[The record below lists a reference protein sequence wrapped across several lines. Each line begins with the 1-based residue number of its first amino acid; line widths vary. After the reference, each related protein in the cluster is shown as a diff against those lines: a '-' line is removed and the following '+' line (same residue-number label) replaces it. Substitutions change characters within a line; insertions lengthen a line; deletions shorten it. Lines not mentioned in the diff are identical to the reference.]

1 MKISLIVPIFL
12 SLGLI
17 LIAQIA
23 FSPLYL
29 SFVFVLMMLA
39 LFLHFKKQKQDQ
51 NAQLSKWL
59 KMGLVGLAL
68 VAIYLSYGSF
78 IGVEAGTAAL
88 AVFLFGKSLELKNKR
103 DLIIFFNFALFVSA
117 SLFLYSQSIW
127 MALMVVCCLVSC
139 LFGLY
144 RIQTTEFKQ
153 VPQQILSAARHDIGH
168 IFKFIGLAVP
178 FFIILFLFFPRFPP
192 LWHVPIAS
200 DQGVTGISDRM
211 SPGDIA
217 ELSQSSALAFRIIA
231 DLKQLPAQHELYWR
245 AMVLDEYDGTT
256 WTSHV
261 SNQYSFQINR
271 QNLDSQGIR
280 YQYLAADQRQ
290 KWVTGLEKTIPLER
304 RLNLHQDYSITP
316 NRLVQR
322 NQPISLLWVGQDFN
336 NVNLELNDV
345 QKKRYTLYPQHLDQ
359 QAQAL
364 AKRLFDQSQS
374 DSNRY
379 VENVIQWYQQQ
390 QFKYSLQPGRLGN
403 HRVDEFLFKSKEGFC
418 EHYASSFVMLMRY
431 VGIPAR
437 VVVGYQGGQ
446 AAPDEQSWE
455 VRQLDAHAWTEVFLN
470 QQWIRVDPTSIIVPQ
485 RLDLGMQNYLS
496 NDQSAFGDEQFSNFK
511 YQQFSALK
519 QLRIWSDY
527 ASFQWQDKVVGF
539 DSERQKKWMSLL
551 GIKSNYAYGILII
564 AGLFAIGVI
573 YYLVWRFR
581 TFNQQTRINRI
592 LNRFAQKLSAD
603 QHNRKGESFKSW
615 MLRLAHEAFL
625 TESNMVID
633 ENFDLSAEL
642 GMLTNLHHEIV
653 YLNQD
658 SKENLDQFE
667 FLLNRYTNI
676 LKMHKKTCQK
686 N

>member
-17 LIAQIA
+17 LVAQVA

-29 SFVFVLMMLA
+29 SFVFVLMMLV

-271 QNLDSQGIR
+271 QNLDSPGIR

-336 NVNLELNDV
+336 NVNLELNDA

-374 DSNRY
+374 DPNRY
-379 VENVIQWYQQQ
+379 VENVIQWYRQQ

-470 QQWIRVDPTSIIVPQ
+470 QQWIRVDPTSIIAPQ

-527 ASFQWQDKVVGF
+527 ASFQWQEKVVGF

-551 GIKSNYAYGILII
+551 GIKSNYAFGILII
-564 AGLFAIGVI
+564 AGLFAVGVI

-615 MLRLAHEAFL
+615 MLRLAHEASL
-625 TESNMVID
+625 TESKMVVD
-633 ENFDLSAEL
+633 ENFDLSSEL

-676 LKMHKKTCQK
+676 LKMYKKTCQK

>member
-144 RIQTTEFKQ
+144 RIQITEFKQ

-345 QKKRYTLYPQHLDQ
+345 QKKRYTLYPKNLDQ

-470 QQWIRVDPTSIIVPQ
+470 QQWIRVDPTSIIAPQ

-633 ENFDLSAEL
+633 ENFDLSSEL

>member
-17 LIAQIA
+17 LIAQVG

-88 AVFLFGKSLELKNKR
+88 TVFLFGKSLELKNKR

-127 MALMVVCCLVSC
+127 MALMVICCLVSC

-144 RIQTTEFKQ
+144 RIQTIEFKQ
-153 VPQQILSAARHDIGH
+153 VPQQILTAARHDIGH

-271 QNLDSQGIR
+271 QNIDSQGIR

-345 QKKRYTLYPQHLDQ
+345 QKKRYTLYPKNLDQ

-374 DSNRY
+374 DPNRY
-379 VENVIQWYQQQ
+379 VENVIQWYRQQ

-403 HRVDEFLFKSKEGFC
+403 HRVDEFLFKNKEGFC

-470 QQWIRVDPTSIIVPQ
+470 QQWIRVDPTSIIAPQ

-633 ENFDLSAEL
+633 EKFDLSAEL

>member
-17 LIAQIA
+17 LIAQVG

-88 AVFLFGKSLELKNKR
+88 TVFLFGKSLELKNKR

-127 MALMVVCCLVSC
+127 MALMVICCLVSC

-144 RIQTTEFKQ
+144 RIQTIEFKQ
-153 VPQQILSAARHDIGH
+153 VPQQILTAARHDIGH

-304 RLNLHQDYSITP
+304 RLNLHQDYSIIP

-345 QKKRYTLYPQHLDQ
+345 QKKRYTLYPKNLDQ

-374 DSNRY
+374 DPNRY
-379 VENVIQWYQQQ
+379 VENVIQWYRQQ
-390 QFKYSLQPGRLGN
+390 QFKYSLQPGRLGS

-431 VGIPAR
+431 VGIPSR

-470 QQWIRVDPTSIIVPQ
+470 QQWIRVDPTSIIAPQ

-564 AGLFAIGVI
+564 AGLFAIGMI

-615 MLRLAHEAFL
+615 MLRLAHEASL

-633 ENFDLSAEL
+633 ENFDLSSEL

>member
-17 LIAQIA
+17 LIAQVG

-88 AVFLFGKSLELKNKR
+88 TVFLFGKSLELKNKR

-144 RIQTTEFKQ
+144 RIQITEFKQ

-345 QKKRYTLYPQHLDQ
+345 QKKRYTLYPQHLDHK
-359 QAQAL
+359 AQAL

-633 ENFDLSAEL
+633 ENFDLSSEL

>member
-17 LIAQIA
+17 LVAQVA

-345 QKKRYTLYPQHLDQ
+345 QKKRYTLYPQHLDHK
-359 QAQAL
+359 AQAL

-455 VRQLDAHAWTEVFLN
+455 VRQLDAHAWTEIFLN
-470 QQWIRVDPTSIIVPQ
+470 QQWIRVDPTSIIAPQ

-519 QLRIWSDY
+519 KLRIWSDY

-551 GIKSNYAYGILII
+551 GIKSNYAFGILII
-564 AGLFAIGVI
+564 AGLFAVGVI

-615 MLRLAHEAFL
+615 MLRLAHEASL
-625 TESNMVID
+625 TESKMVVD
-633 ENFDLSAEL
+633 ENFDLSSEL

>member
-17 LIAQIA
+17 LIAQVG

-88 AVFLFGKSLELKNKR
+88 TVFLFGKSLELKNKR

-127 MALMVVCCLVSC
+127 MALMVICCLVSC

-144 RIQTTEFKQ
+144 RIQTIEFKQ
-153 VPQQILSAARHDIGH
+153 VPQQILTAARHDIGH

-336 NVNLELNDV
+336 NVNLELNDA

-374 DSNRY
+374 DPNRY

-470 QQWIRVDPTSIIVPQ
+470 QQWIRVDPTSIIAPQ

-511 YQQFSALK
+511 YQQFSALRK
-519 QLRIWSDY
+519 LRIWSDY
-527 ASFQWQDKVVGF
+527 ASFQWQEKVVGF

-551 GIKSNYAYGILII
+551 GIKSNYAFGILII
-564 AGLFAIGVI
+564 AGLFAVGVI

-603 QHNRKGESFKSW
+603 QHNRKCESFKSW

-642 GMLTNLHHEIV
+642 GKLTNLHHEIV

>member
-88 AVFLFGKSLELKNKR
+88 TVFLFGKSLELKNKR

-271 QNLDSQGIR
+271 QNIDSQGIR

-336 NVNLELNDV
+336 NVNLELNDA
-345 QKKRYTLYPQHLDQ
+345 QKKQYTLYPQHLDQ

-470 QQWIRVDPTSIIVPQ
+470 QQWIRVDPTSIIAPQ

-633 ENFDLSAEL
+633 ENFDLSSEL

>member
-17 LIAQIA
+17 LIAQVG

-88 AVFLFGKSLELKNKR
+88 TVFLFGKSLELKNKR

-144 RIQTTEFKQ
+144 RIQITEFKQ

-345 QKKRYTLYPQHLDQ
+345 QKKRYTLYPKNLDQ

-446 AAPDEQSWE
+446 AAPNEQSWE

-470 QQWIRVDPTSIIVPQ
+470 QQWIRVDPTSIIAPQ

-633 ENFDLSAEL
+633 EKFDLSAEL

>member
-17 LIAQIA
+17 LIAQVA

-29 SFVFVLMMLA
+29 SLVFVLMMLA

-68 VAIYLSYGSF
+68 LAIYLSYGSF

-127 MALMVVCCLVSC
+127 MALMVICCLVSC

-144 RIQTTEFKQ
+144 RIQTTEFKK
-153 VPQQILSAARHDIGH
+153 VPQQILSAVRHDIGH
-168 IFKFIGLAVP
+168 IFKFIGLAAP

-280 YQYLAADQRQ
+280 YQYLAADQLQ

-336 NVNLELNDV
+336 NVNLELNDA
-345 QKKRYTLYPQHLDQ
+345 QKKRYTLYPQDLDQ

-374 DSNRY
+374 DPNRY
-379 VENVIQWYQQQ
+379 VENVIQWYRQQ
-390 QFKYSLQPGRLGN
+390 QFKYSLQPARLGN

-470 QQWIRVDPTSIIVPQ
+470 QQWIRVDPTSIIAPQ

-564 AGLFAIGVI
+564 AGLFAVGVI

-615 MLRLAHEAFL
+615 MLRLAHEASL
-625 TESNMVID
+625 TESKIVVD
-633 ENFDLSAEL
+633 ENFDLSSEL

-653 YLNQD
+653 YLNQN

>member
-403 HRVDEFLFKSKEGFC
+403 HRVDDFLFKSKEGFC

-470 QQWIRVDPTSIIVPQ
+470 QQWIRVDPTSIIAPQ

>member
-17 LIAQIA
+17 LIAQVG

-345 QKKRYTLYPQHLDQ
+345 QKKRYTLYPKNLDQ

-470 QQWIRVDPTSIIVPQ
+470 QQWIRVDPTSIIAPQ

>member
-17 LIAQIA
+17 LIAQVG

-88 AVFLFGKSLELKNKR
+88 TVFLFGKSLELKNKR

-144 RIQTTEFKQ
+144 RIQITEFKQ

-345 QKKRYTLYPQHLDQ
+345 QKKRYTLYPKNLDQ

-374 DSNRY
+374 DPNRY
-379 VENVIQWYQQQ
+379 VENVIQWYRQQ
-390 QFKYSLQPGRLGN
+390 QFKYSLQPGRLGS

-431 VGIPAR
+431 VGIPSR

-470 QQWIRVDPTSIIVPQ
+470 QQWIRVDPTSIIAPQ

-564 AGLFAIGVI
+564 AGLFAIGMI

-615 MLRLAHEAFL
+615 MLRLAHEASL

-633 ENFDLSAEL
+633 ENFDLSSEL

>member
-17 LIAQIA
+17 LIAQVG

-88 AVFLFGKSLELKNKR
+88 TVFLFGKSLELKNKR

-144 RIQTTEFKQ
+144 RIQITEFKQ

-345 QKKRYTLYPQHLDQ
+345 QKKTIY
-359 QAQAL
+359 AL
-364 AKRLFDQSQS
+364 SATFRSQ
-374 DSNRY
+374 
-379 VENVIQWYQQQ
+379 
-390 QFKYSLQPGRLGN
+390 G
-403 HRVDEFLFKSKEGFC
+403 
-418 EHYASSFVMLMRY
+418 SSF
-431 VGIPAR
+431 
-437 VVVGYQGGQ
+437 
-446 AAPDEQSWE
+446 S
-455 VRQLDAHAWTEVFLN
+455 
-470 QQWIRVDPTSIIVPQ
+470 
-485 RLDLGMQNYLS
+485 
-496 NDQSAFGDEQFSNFK
+496 
-511 YQQFSALK
+511 
-519 QLRIWSDY
+519 
-527 ASFQWQDKVVGF
+527 
-539 DSERQKKWMSLL
+539 
-551 GIKSNYAYGILII
+551 
-564 AGLFAIGVI
+564 
-573 YYLVWRFR
+573 
-581 TFNQQTRINRI
+581 
-592 LNRFAQKLSAD
+592 
-603 QHNRKGESFKSW
+603 
-615 MLRLAHEAFL
+615 
-625 TESNMVID
+625 
-633 ENFDLSAEL
+633 
-642 GMLTNLHHEIV
+642 
-653 YLNQD
+653 
-658 SKENLDQFE
+658 
-667 FLLNRYTNI
+667 
-676 LKMHKKTCQK
+676 KKTI
-686 N
+686 

>member
-17 LIAQIA
+17 LIAQVG

-144 RIQTTEFKQ
+144 RIQITEFKQ

-261 SNQYSFQINR
+261 SNQYRFQINR
-271 QNLDSQGIR
+271 QNIDSQGIR

-345 QKKRYTLYPQHLDQ
+345 QKKRYTLYPQHLDHK
-359 QAQAL
+359 AQAL

-470 QQWIRVDPTSIIVPQ
+470 QQWIRVDPTSIIAPQ

>member
-88 AVFLFGKSLELKNKR
+88 TVFLFGKSLELKNKR

-345 QKKRYTLYPQHLDQ
+345 QKKRYTLYPKHLDQ

-374 DSNRY
+374 DPNRY
-379 VENVIQWYQQQ
+379 VENVIQWYRQQ

-470 QQWIRVDPTSIIVPQ
+470 QQWIRVDPTSIIAPQ

-519 QLRIWSDY
+519 KLRIWSDY

>member
-1 MKISLIVPIFL
+1 MKISLSVPIFL

-17 LIAQIA
+17 LIAQVG

-345 QKKRYTLYPQHLDQ
+345 QKKRYTLYPQHLDHK
-359 QAQAL
+359 AQAL

-470 QQWIRVDPTSIIVPQ
+470 QQWIRVDPTSIIAPQ

-551 GIKSNYAYGILII
+551 GIKSNYAFGILII

>member
-17 LIAQIA
+17 LIAQVG

-88 AVFLFGKSLELKNKR
+88 TVFLFGKSLELKNKR

-144 RIQTTEFKQ
+144 RIQITEFKQ

-261 SNQYSFQINR
+261 SNQYRFQINR
-271 QNLDSQGIR
+271 QNIDSQGIR

-345 QKKRYTLYPQHLDQ
+345 QKKRYTLYPKNLDQ

-374 DSNRY
+374 DPNRY
-379 VENVIQWYQQQ
+379 VENVIQWYRQQ

-403 HRVDEFLFKSKEGFC
+403 HRVDEFLFKNKEGFC

-446 AAPDEQSWE
+446 AAPNEQSWE

-470 QQWIRVDPTSIIVPQ
+470 QQWIRVDPTSIIAPQ

>member
-17 LIAQIA
+17 LIAQVG

-88 AVFLFGKSLELKNKR
+88 TVFLFGKSLELKNKR

-127 MALMVVCCLVSC
+127 MALMVICCLVSC

-144 RIQTTEFKQ
+144 RIQTIEFKQ
-153 VPQQILSAARHDIGH
+153 VPQQILTAARHDIGH

-345 QKKRYTLYPQHLDQ
+345 QKKRYTLYPQHLDHK
-359 QAQAL
+359 AQAL

-374 DSNRY
+374 DPNRY

-551 GIKSNYAYGILII
+551 GIKSNYAFGILII
-564 AGLFAIGVI
+564 AGLFAVGVI

-603 QHNRKGESFKSW
+603 QHNRKCESFKSW

-676 LKMHKKTCQK
+676 LKKKKKTCQK

>member
-17 LIAQIA
+17 LIAQVG

-88 AVFLFGKSLELKNKR
+88 TVFLFGKSLELKNKR

-127 MALMVVCCLVSC
+127 MALMVICCLVSC

-144 RIQTTEFKQ
+144 RIQTIEFKQ
-153 VPQQILSAARHDIGH
+153 VPQQILTAARHDIGH

-336 NVNLELNDV
+336 NLNLELNDA

-374 DSNRY
+374 DPNRY
-379 VENVIQWYQQQ
+379 VENVIQWYRQQ
-390 QFKYSLQPGRLGN
+390 QFKYSLQPGRLGS

-431 VGIPAR
+431 VGIPSR

-470 QQWIRVDPTSIIVPQ
+470 QQWIRVDPTSIIAPQ

-564 AGLFAIGVI
+564 AGLFAIGMI

-592 LNRFAQKLSAD
+592 LNRFIQKLSAD

-615 MLRLAHEAFL
+615 MLRLAHEASL

-633 ENFDLSAEL
+633 ENFDLSSEL

>member
-17 LIAQIA
+17 LIAQVG

-29 SFVFVLMMLA
+29 SFVFVLMMLS

-68 VAIYLSYGSF
+68 VATYLSYGSF

-345 QKKRYTLYPQHLDQ
+345 QKKRYTLYPQHLDHK
-359 QAQAL
+359 AQAL

-470 QQWIRVDPTSIIVPQ
+470 QQWIRVDPTSIIAPQ

-633 ENFDLSAEL
+633 EKFDLSAEL

-653 YLNQD
+653 Y
-658 SKENLDQFE
+658 
-667 FLLNRYTNI
+667 
-676 LKMHKKTCQK
+676 
-686 N
+686 

>member
-345 QKKRYTLYPQHLDQ
+345 QKKRYTLYPQHLDHK
-359 QAQAL
+359 AQAL

-470 QQWIRVDPTSIIVPQ
+470 QQWIRVDPTSIIAPQ

>member
-144 RIQTTEFKQ
+144 RIQITEFKQ
-153 VPQQILSAARHDIGH
+153 VPQQTLSAARHDIGH

-261 SNQYSFQINR
+261 SNQYRFQINR
-271 QNLDSQGIR
+271 QNIDSQGIR

-345 QKKRYTLYPQHLDQ
+345 QKKRYTLYPKNLDQ

-374 DSNRY
+374 DPNRY
-379 VENVIQWYQQQ
+379 VENVIQWYRQQ

-403 HRVDEFLFKSKEGFC
+403 HRVDEFLFKNKEGFC

-446 AAPDEQSWE
+446 AAPNEQSWE

-470 QQWIRVDPTSIIVPQ
+470 QQWIRVDPTSIIAPQ

>member
-17 LIAQIA
+17 LIAQVG

-88 AVFLFGKSLELKNKR
+88 TVFLFGKSLELKNKR

-144 RIQTTEFKQ
+144 RIQITEFKQ

-261 SNQYSFQINR
+261 SNQYSFLINR

-345 QKKRYTLYPQHLDQ
+345 QKKRYTLYPKNLDQ

-374 DSNRY
+374 DPNRY
-379 VENVIQWYQQQ
+379 VENVIQWYRQQ
-390 QFKYSLQPGRLGN
+390 QFKYSLQPGRLGS

-431 VGIPAR
+431 VGIPSR

-470 QQWIRVDPTSIIVPQ
+470 QQWIRVDPTSIIAPQ

-564 AGLFAIGVI
+564 AGLFAIGMI

-615 MLRLAHEAFL
+615 MLRLAHEASL

-633 ENFDLSAEL
+633 ENFDLSSEL

>member
-470 QQWIRVDPTSIIVPQ
+470 QQWIRVDPTSIIAPQ

>member
-17 LIAQIA
+17 LIAQVG

-88 AVFLFGKSLELKNKR
+88 TVFLFGKSLELKNKR

-144 RIQTTEFKQ
+144 RIQITEFKQ

-271 QNLDSQGIR
+271 QNIDSQGIR

-345 QKKRYTLYPQHLDQ
+345 QKKRYTLYPKNLDQ

-374 DSNRY
+374 DPNRY

-470 QQWIRVDPTSIIVPQ
+470 QQWIRVDPTSIIAPQ

-633 ENFDLSAEL
+633 EKFDLSAEL

>member
-17 LIAQIA
+17 LIAQVG

-88 AVFLFGKSLELKNKR
+88 TVFLFGKSLELKNKR

-127 MALMVVCCLVSC
+127 MALMVICCLVSC

-144 RIQTTEFKQ
+144 RIQTIEFKQ
-153 VPQQILSAARHDIGH
+153 VPQQILTAARHDIGH

-336 NVNLELNDV
+336 NLNLELNDA

-374 DSNRY
+374 DPNRY
-379 VENVIQWYQQQ
+379 VENVIQWYRQQ
-390 QFKYSLQPGRLGN
+390 QFKYSLQPGRLGS

-431 VGIPAR
+431 VGIPSR

-470 QQWIRVDPTSIIVPQ
+470 QQWIRVDPTSIIAPQ

-564 AGLFAIGVI
+564 AGLFAIGMI

-615 MLRLAHEAFL
+615 MLRLAHEASL

-633 ENFDLSAEL
+633 ENFDLSSEL

>member
-17 LIAQIA
+17 LVAQVA

-168 IFKFIGLAVP
+168 IFKFIDLAVP

-271 QNLDSQGIR
+271 QNLDSPGIR

-470 QQWIRVDPTSIIVPQ
+470 QQWIRVDPTSIIAPQ

-676 LKMHKKTCQK
+676 LKMHKKTCRK

>member
-17 LIAQIA
+17 LIAQVG

-29 SFVFVLMMLA
+29 SFVFVLMMLS

-68 VAIYLSYGSF
+68 VATYLSYGSF

-345 QKKRYTLYPQHLDQ
+345 QKKRYTLYPQHLDHK
-359 QAQAL
+359 AQAL

-470 QQWIRVDPTSIIVPQ
+470 QQWIRVDPTSIIAPQ

-615 MLRLAHEAFL
+615 MLRLAHEASL
-625 TESNMVID
+625 TESKMVVD
-633 ENFDLSAEL
+633 ENFDLSSEL

-676 LKMHKKTCQK
+676 LKMYKKTCQK

>member
-17 LIAQIA
+17 LIAQVG

-88 AVFLFGKSLELKNKR
+88 TVFLFGKSLELKNKR

-144 RIQTTEFKQ
+144 RIQITEFKQ
-153 VPQQILSAARHDIGH
+153 VPQQTLSAARHDIGH

-336 NVNLELNDV
+336 NLNLELNDA

-374 DSNRY
+374 DPNRY
-379 VENVIQWYQQQ
+379 VENVIQWYRQQ
-390 QFKYSLQPGRLGN
+390 QFKYSLQPGRLGS

-431 VGIPAR
+431 VGIPSR

-470 QQWIRVDPTSIIVPQ
+470 QQWIRVDPTSIIAPQ

-564 AGLFAIGVI
+564 AGLFAIGMI

-615 MLRLAHEAFL
+615 MLRLAHEASL

-633 ENFDLSAEL
+633 ENFDLSSEL

>member
-17 LIAQIA
+17 LIAQVG

-88 AVFLFGKSLELKNKR
+88 TVFLFGKSLELKNKR

-144 RIQTTEFKQ
+144 RIQITEFKQ

-336 NVNLELNDV
+336 NLNLELNDA

-374 DSNRY
+374 DPNRY
-379 VENVIQWYQQQ
+379 VENVIQWYRQQ
-390 QFKYSLQPGRLGN
+390 QFKYSLQPGRLGS

-431 VGIPAR
+431 VGIPSR

-470 QQWIRVDPTSIIVPQ
+470 QQWIRVDPTSIIAPQ

-519 QLRIWSDY
+519 KLRIWSDY

-551 GIKSNYAYGILII
+551 GIKSNYAFGILII
-564 AGLFAIGVI
+564 AGLFAVGVI

-615 MLRLAHEAFL
+615 MLRLAHEASL

-633 ENFDLSAEL
+633 ENFDLSSEL

>member
-17 LIAQIA
+17 LIAQVG

-68 VAIYLSYGSF
+68 VATYLSYGSF

-144 RIQTTEFKQ
+144 RIQITEFKQ

-345 QKKRYTLYPQHLDQ
+345 QKKRYTLYPQHLDHK
-359 QAQAL
+359 AQAL

-470 QQWIRVDPTSIIVPQ
+470 QQWIRVDPTSIIAPQ

-633 ENFDLSAEL
+633 ENFDLSSEL

>member
-17 LIAQIA
+17 LIAQVG

-88 AVFLFGKSLELKNKR
+88 TVFLFGKSLELKNKR

-144 RIQTTEFKQ
+144 RIQITEFKQ

-304 RLNLHQDYSITP
+304 RLNLHQDYSIIP

-345 QKKRYTLYPQHLDQ
+345 QKKRYTLYPKNLDQ

-374 DSNRY
+374 DPNRY
-379 VENVIQWYQQQ
+379 VENVIQWYRQQ
-390 QFKYSLQPGRLGN
+390 QFKYSLQPGRLGS

-431 VGIPAR
+431 VGIPSR

-470 QQWIRVDPTSIIVPQ
+470 QQWIRVDPTSIIAPQ

-564 AGLFAIGVI
+564 AGLFAIGMI

-615 MLRLAHEAFL
+615 MLRLAHEASL

-633 ENFDLSAEL
+633 ENFDLSSEL

>member
-17 LIAQIA
+17 LIAQVG

-29 SFVFVLMMLA
+29 SFVFVLMMLS

-345 QKKRYTLYPQHLDQ
+345 QKKRYTLYPQHLDHK
-359 QAQAL
+359 AQAL

-470 QQWIRVDPTSIIVPQ
+470 QQWIRVDPTSIIAPQ

-615 MLRLAHEAFL
+615 MLRLAHEASL
-625 TESNMVID
+625 TESKMVVD
-633 ENFDLSAEL
+633 ENFDLSSEL

-676 LKMHKKTCQK
+676 LKMYKKTCQK

>member
-17 LIAQIA
+17 LIAQVG

-29 SFVFVLMMLA
+29 SFVFVLMMLS

-68 VAIYLSYGSF
+68 VATYLSYGSF

-345 QKKRYTLYPQHLDQ
+345 QKKRYTLYPQHLDHK
-359 QAQAL
+359 AQAL

-470 QQWIRVDPTSIIVPQ
+470 QQWIRVDPTSIIAPQ

-615 MLRLAHEAFL
+615 MVRLAHEAFL

-633 ENFDLSAEL
+633 ENFDLSSEL

-676 LKMHKKTCQK
+676 LKMYKKTCQK

>member
-17 LIAQIA
+17 LIAQVG

-29 SFVFVLMMLA
+29 SFVFVLMMLS

-88 AVFLFGKSLELKNKR
+88 TVFLFGKSLELKNKR

-127 MALMVVCCLVSC
+127 MALMVICCLVSC

-144 RIQTTEFKQ
+144 RIQTIEFKQ

-271 QNLDSQGIR
+271 QNIDSQGIR

-336 NVNLELNDV
+336 NVNLELNDA
-345 QKKRYTLYPQHLDQ
+345 QKKRYTLYPQHLDHK
-359 QAQAL
+359 AQAL

-642 GMLTNLHHEIV
+642 GKLTNLHHEIV

>member
-144 RIQTTEFKQ
+144 RIQITEFKQ
-153 VPQQILSAARHDIGH
+153 VPQQTLSAARHDIGH

-261 SNQYSFQINR
+261 SNQYRFQINR
-271 QNLDSQGIR
+271 QNIDSQGIR

-345 QKKRYTLYPQHLDQ
+345 QKKRYTLYPKNLDQ

-374 DSNRY
+374 DPNRY
-379 VENVIQWYQQQ
+379 VENVIQWYRQQ

-403 HRVDEFLFKSKEGFC
+403 HRVDEFLFKNKEGFC

-446 AAPDEQSWE
+446 AAPNEQSWE

-470 QQWIRVDPTSIIVPQ
+470 QQWIRVDPTSIIAPQ

-633 ENFDLSAEL
+633 ENFDLSSEL

>member
-17 LIAQIA
+17 LIAQVG

-68 VAIYLSYGSF
+68 VATYLSYGSF

-88 AVFLFGKSLELKNKR
+88 TVFLFGKSLELKNKR

-144 RIQTTEFKQ
+144 RIQITEFKQ
-153 VPQQILSAARHDIGH
+153 VPQQILTAARHDIGH

-345 QKKRYTLYPQHLDQ
+345 QKKRYTLYPKNLDQ

-470 QQWIRVDPTSIIVPQ
+470 QQWIRVDPTSIIAPQ

>member
-17 LIAQIA
+17 LIAQVG

-29 SFVFVLMMLA
+29 SFVFVLMMLS

-68 VAIYLSYGSF
+68 VATYLSYGSF

-345 QKKRYTLYPQHLDQ
+345 QKKRYTLYPQHLDHK
-359 QAQAL
+359 AQAL

-470 QQWIRVDPTSIIVPQ
+470 QQWIRVDPTSIIAPQ

-511 YQQFSALK
+511 Y
-519 QLRIWSDY
+519 
-527 ASFQWQDKVVGF
+527 
-539 DSERQKKWMSLL
+539 
-551 GIKSNYAYGILII
+551 
-564 AGLFAIGVI
+564 
-573 YYLVWRFR
+573 
-581 TFNQQTRINRI
+581 
-592 LNRFAQKLSAD
+592 
-603 QHNRKGESFKSW
+603 
-615 MLRLAHEAFL
+615 
-625 TESNMVID
+625 
-633 ENFDLSAEL
+633 
-642 GMLTNLHHEIV
+642 
-653 YLNQD
+653 
-658 SKENLDQFE
+658 
-667 FLLNRYTNI
+667 
-676 LKMHKKTCQK
+676 
-686 N
+686 